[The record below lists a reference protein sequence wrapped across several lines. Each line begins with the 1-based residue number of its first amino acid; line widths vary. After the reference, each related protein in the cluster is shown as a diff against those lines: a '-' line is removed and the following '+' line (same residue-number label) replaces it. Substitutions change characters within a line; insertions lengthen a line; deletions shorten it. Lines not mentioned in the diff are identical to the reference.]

1 MKCHIKFI
9 GVIDHQNHIHHVTFH
24 EGLNVIT
31 GKSSTGKSAIMEIFD
46 FCMGS
51 GNDTIPIGEITTRT
65 KVFFTVLQF
74 STYRLVLARERK
86 STSAFL
92 KTIYGEAQEH
102 ILGLMV
108 GDKFFFDS
116 THYFPIRDFKKELGR
131 HFAVTLA
138 DIDEDATPREYGVKK
153 SSTPSVRSFASF
165 MLQHQ
170 NLVANKHALFYRF
183 DEKEKREQVID
194 HFKIFMGIVDQEY
207 FWISQEH
214 NELQSQLK
222 KIDLLI
228 PKKKQQKDSFISE
241 ISDLLV
247 EYKAT
252 SGTDLVA
259 LSAEKIG
266 NTPQKALQEIRMVA
280 VRIDSQVDSF
290 GVQKRA
296 LEEARSLAT
305 VERRTLQN
313 KLHAVQSSIGF
324 TEKFKQ
330 TADSVVT
337 PDFAEVGETVCPLC
351 DSHSDQTVQEVNRL
365 SAAIDWLNDELRMS
379 AYARESFREEEK
391 KILKEISAVKEKLSG
406 IQEKIN
412 TLDLQLGDLENKKT
426 LDELA
431 LKVKVKLELKMEEYI
446 KNPPSEYEGT
456 RKIITDRLKVLK
468 PLLEAYKVGEKL
480 DELSGYINNE
490 MERIGEKFGFEKA
503 YCPIKLRFDLASFDL
518 WHESPEIGN
527 VYLRSMGSGANWL
540 YSHLT
545 LFLALHSAFA
555 ANHEMCKIPPILFLD
570 QPTQVYFPATI
581 DHSRAFDANALA
593 AIVDRKTSVD
603 DDMAS
608 VTNMFNQFHQF
619 CLQTAKDTGI
629 TPQIIVTDHADDL
642 EMEGDLPFE
651 TFVVARW
658 RERGFIADVPEAP
671 EAPAAPESTDV
682 I

>member
-9 GVIDHQNHIHHVTFH
+9 GVIDHQNHIHHVAFH

-51 GNDTIPIGEITTRT
+51 GDDTIPIGEITTRA

-74 STYRLVLARERK
+74 PTYRLVLARERK
-86 STSAFL
+86 TTTAFL
-92 KTIYGEAQEH
+92 KTLHGEAQEH

-108 GDKFFFDS
+108 EDKHFFDS
-116 THYFPIRDFKKELGR
+116 THYFPMRDFKKELGR

-138 DIDEDATPREYGVKK
+138 DVDEDAALRDYGVKK

-207 FWISQEH
+207 FWISQEY

-228 PKKKQQKDSFISE
+228 PKKKQQKDNFISE
-241 ISDLLV
+241 VSDLLI

-259 LSAEKIG
+259 LSADKIG
-266 NTPQKALQEIRMVA
+266 NTPQKALQEIRLVT

-290 GVQKRA
+290 GIQKRA

-305 VERRTLQN
+305 VEWRSLQN

-330 TADSVVT
+330 TAESVAT

-351 DSHSDQTVQEVNRL
+351 DSHSDQTTQEVNRL

-391 KILKEISAVKEKLSG
+391 KILKEISTVKEKLSG

-412 TLDLQLGDLENKKT
+412 TLDLQLGALENKKT

-431 LKVKVKLELKMEEYI
+431 LKVKIKLELKMEDYI

-456 RKIITDRLKVLK
+456 RNIITDRLKVLK
-468 PLLEAYKVGEKL
+468 PLLEAYKVNEKL
-480 DELSGYINNE
+480 DELSGYINSE

-503 YCPIKLRFDLASFDL
+503 YRPIKLKFDLASFDL

-545 LFLALHSAFA
+545 LFLGLHSAFA
-555 ANHEMCKIPPILFLD
+555 ANHEVCKIPPILFLD

-581 DHSRAFDANALA
+581 DHGRAFDAAALA
-593 AIVDRKTSVD
+593 AIVDRTTLVD

-608 VTNMFNQFHQF
+608 VTNMFNQLHQF
-619 CLQTAKDTGI
+619 CLQTAKDKGI

-642 EMEGDLPFE
+642 EMDGDLPFE

-658 RERGFIADVPEAP
+658 RERGFIADVLEAP
-671 EAPAAPESTDV
+671 DVPGALESTNL

>member
-9 GVIDHQNHIHHVTFH
+9 GVIDHQSHIHHVTFH

-51 GNDTIPIGEITTRT
+51 GDDTIPIGEITTRA

-74 STYRLVLARERK
+74 PTYRLVLARERK

-92 KTIYGEAQEH
+92 KTIRGEAQEH
-102 ILGLMV
+102 ILGLMLE
-108 GDKFFFDS
+108 DKHFFDS
-116 THYFPIRDFKKELGR
+116 THYFPMRDFKKELGR

-138 DIDEDATPREYGVKK
+138 DVDEDAAPREYGVKK

-241 ISDLLV
+241 ISDLLI

-266 NTPQKALQEIRMVA
+266 NTPQKALQEIRLVT

-290 GVQKRA
+290 GAQKRA

-305 VERRTLQN
+305 VEWRSLQN

-330 TADSVVT
+330 TADSVAT

-351 DSHSDQTVQEVNRL
+351 DSHSDQTTQEVNRL

-391 KILKEISAVKEKLSG
+391 KILKEISTVKEKLAG

-412 TLDLQLGDLENKKT
+412 TLDLQLGALENKKT

-431 LKVKVKLELKMEEYI
+431 LKVKVKLELKMEDYI

-468 PLLEAYKVGEKL
+468 PLLEAYQVGKKL
-480 DELSGYINNE
+480 DELSGYINSE

-503 YCPIKLRFDLASFDL
+503 YRPIKLKFDLASFDL

-555 ANHEMCKIPPILFLD
+555 AKQEMCKIPPILFLD

-581 DHSRAFDANALA
+581 DHSKAFDAAALA
-593 AIVDRKTSVD
+593 AIVDRTTSKD

-608 VTNMFNQFHQF
+608 VTNMFNQLHQF
-619 CLQTAKDTGI
+619 CVQTAKDTGI

-642 EMEGDLPFE
+642 EMDGDLPFE

-658 RERGFIADVPEAP
+658 RERGFIADVAEAP
-671 EAPAAPESTDV
+671 DAPAAPESTDV

>member
-1 MKCHIKFI
+1 MKCYIKFI
-9 GVIDHQNHIHHVTFH
+9 GVIDHQSHIHHVAFN

-31 GKSSTGKSAIMEIFD
+31 GRSSTGKSAIMEIFD

-51 GNDTIPIGEITTRT
+51 GDDTIPIGEITTRA

-74 STYRLVLARERK
+74 PTYRLVLARERK
-86 STSAFL
+86 SASAFL
-92 KTIYGEAQEH
+92 KTIRGEAQEH

-108 GDKFFFDS
+108 EDKHFFDGAY
-116 THYFPIRDFKKELGR
+116 YFPMRDFKKELGR

-138 DIDEDATPREYGVKK
+138 DVDEDAAPREYGVKK

-194 HFKIFMGIVDQEY
+194 HFKIFMGVVDQEY

-228 PKKKQQKDSFISE
+228 PKKKQQKDGFISE
-241 ISDLLV
+241 VSDLLI

-266 NTPQKALQEIRMVA
+266 ATPQKALQEIRLVT

-305 VERRTLQN
+305 VEWRSLQN

-330 TADSVVT
+330 TADSVAT
-337 PDFAEVGETVCPLC
+337 PDFAEVGKTVCPLC
-351 DSHSDQTVQEVNRL
+351 DSHSDQTTQEVNRL

-391 KILKEISAVKEKLSG
+391 KILKEISTVKEKLAD

-412 TLDLQLGDLENKKT
+412 TLDLQLGALENKKT

-431 LKVKVKLELKMEEYI
+431 LKVKIKLELKMEDYI
-446 KNPPSEYEGT
+446 KNPPSEYEGA

-468 PLLEAYKVGEKL
+468 PLLEAYQVGEKL
-480 DELSGYINNE
+480 DELSGYINSE

-503 YCPIKLRFDLASFDL
+503 YRPIKLKFDLASFDL

-555 ANHEMCKIPPILFLD
+555 AKQEMCKIPPILFLD

-581 DHSRAFDANALA
+581 DHSKAFDAAALA
-593 AIVDRKTSVD
+593 AIVDRTTSMD

-608 VTNMFNQFHQF
+608 VTNMFNQLHQF

-642 EMEGDLPFE
+642 EMDGDLPFE

-658 RERGFIADVPEAP
+658 RERGFVADVAETPDAST
-671 EAPAAPESTDV
+671 APESTDV